1 MTALTDPPPRLLSR
15 SLLLVSAVDV
25 LGLTA
30 FYALLPVVPAAMA
43 ASGAGGA
50 AAGLTTGV
58 LMAST
63 VAAELVLPRV
73 VARFGYRAVVAA
85 GLLLL
90 GLPALGLTATTA
102 FGAVLAVCALRGIG
116 AATIFVAC
124 GAWSAQL
131 LPPGRRGEGLG
142 LVGFVSGV
150 PAVVGMPA
158 GLWLAAHAGFPTAYA
173 TGAVLALTALL
184 ALPLLPGTDGVTR
197 RPPAPPDAD
206 GVTHRPP
213 SPPDADRVTHRPPS
227 PPDADRV
234 TRRPPSPS
242 GADDRDAG
250 GTTRG
255 VPSPPGAD
263 GRAADGMNRGL
274 PSPAADGMMRALR
287 EPVLTRPAIVFGGAC
302 TLAGIV
308 ATFLPAALPHAGA
321 GVVATAL
328 LLQALTGTVT
338 RWWAG
343 RVGDRVGPRRLLAP
357 AMLAAT
363 AGFAGLAVTDRPVAV
378 LAAAVVFGTGFGALQ
393 TASLAVMLD
402 AAPPE
407 RYGTI
412 TALWSVAYD
421 GGLGVGAAGFGLLA
435 TATGYPAG
443 FAVTAALAATTL
455 LALRRRTVR
464 VRAT

>member
-1 MTALTDPPPRLLSR
+1 MTTHTDPRPRLLSR
-15 SLLLVSAVDV
+15 SLLLVSTVDL

-30 FYALLPVVPAAMA
+30 FYALLPVVPAAVA

-63 VAAELVLPRV
+63 VVAELVLPRL
-73 VARFGYRAVVAA
+73 VARFGYRAVIAA

-90 GLPALGLTATTA
+90 GLPALGLTVTTA

-116 AATIFVAC
+116 AATLFVAC

-131 LPPGRRGEGLG
+131 LPPDRRGEGLG
-142 LVGFVSGV
+142 LVGVVSGV

-197 RPPAPPDAD
+197 RPPSPSGTDGRADGDRAGASASSQPDAD
-206 GVTHRPP
+206 
-213 SPPDADRVTHRPPS
+213 
-227 PPDADRV
+227 
-234 TRRPPSPS
+234 
-242 GADDRDAG
+242 
-250 GTTRG
+250 
-255 VPSPPGAD
+255 
-263 GRAADGMNRGL
+263 NR
-274 PSPAADGMMRALR
+274 AADGMMRALR

-328 LLQALTGTVT
+328 LLQALTATVT

-343 RVGDRVGPRRLLAP
+343 RAGDRHGPRRLLTP

-363 AGFAGLAVTDRPVAV
+363 TGFAALAVAAHPVAV
-378 LAAAVVFGTGFGALQ
+378 LAAAVVFGAGFGALQ

-402 AAPPE
+402 AAPPS
-407 RYGTI
+407 RYGAV
-412 TALWSVAYD
+412 TAVWSVAYD
-421 GGLGVGAAGFGLLA
+421 GGLGAGAAGFGLLA

-443 FAVTAALAATTL
+443 FAVTAVLAATTL

-464 VRAT
+464 EGR

>member
-30 FYALLPVVPAAMA
+30 FYALLPVVPAAVA
-43 ASGAGGA
+43 AAGAGGA

-90 GLPALGLTATTA
+90 GLPALGLTVTTA
-102 FGAVLAVCALRGIG
+102 FGAVLGVCALRGIG

-173 TGAVLALTALL
+173 TGAVLALAALL
-184 ALPLLPGTDGVTR
+184 ALPLLPGTDG
-197 RPPAPPDAD
+197 A
-206 GVTHRPP
+206 
-213 SPPDADRVTHRPPS
+213 
-227 PPDADRV
+227 
-234 TRRPPSPS
+234 TRRPPSLPGTDCRAAGDHAGAALPS
-242 GADDRDAG
+242 LPDPDSRADGDHAGPSAPTRPGAANRDAD

-255 VPSPPGAD
+255 LPSP
-263 GRAADGMNRGL
+263 AADGMVHDL

-308 ATFLPAALPHAGA
+308 ATFLPAALPHAGS

-328 LLQALTGTVT
+328 LLQALTGAVT

-343 RVGDRVGPRRLLAP
+343 RVGDRHGPRRLLTP

-407 RYGTI
+407 RFGTI

-443 FAVTAALAATTL
+443 FAVTAVLAATTL
-455 LALRRRTVR
+455 LALRRVR
-464 VRAT
+464 SS

>member
-1 MTALTDPPPRLLSR
+1 MTTHTDPRPRLLSR
-15 SLLLVSAVDV
+15 SLLLVSTVDL

-30 FYALLPVVPAAMA
+30 FYALLPVVPAAVA

-63 VAAELVLPRV
+63 VVAELVLPRL
-73 VARFGYRAVVAA
+73 VARFGYRAVIAA

-90 GLPALGLTATTA
+90 GLPALGLIVTTA

-116 AATIFVAC
+116 AATLFVAC

-131 LPPGRRGEGLG
+131 LPPDRRGEGLG
-142 LVGFVSGV
+142 LVGVVSGV

-197 RPPAPPDAD
+197 RPP
-206 GVTHRPP
+206 
-213 SPPDADRVTHRPPS
+213 SPPDAD
-227 PPDADRV
+227 AV

-242 GADDRDAG
+242 G
-250 GTTRG
+250 T
-255 VPSPPGAD
+255 D
-263 GRAADGMNRGL
+263 GRADGDRAGASASSQPDADNR
-274 PSPAADGMMRALR
+274 AADGMMRALR

-328 LLQALTGTVT
+328 LLQALTATVT

-343 RVGDRVGPRRLLAP
+343 RAGDRHGPRRLLAP

-363 AGFAGLAVTDRPVAV
+363 TGFAALAVAAHPVAV
-378 LAAAVVFGTGFGALQ
+378 LAAAVVFGAGFGALQ

-402 AAPPE
+402 AAPPS
-407 RYGTI
+407 RYGAV
-412 TALWSVAYD
+412 TAVWSVAYD
-421 GGLGVGAAGFGLLA
+421 GGLGAGAAGFGLLA

-443 FAVTAALAATTL
+443 FAVTAVLAATTL

-464 VRAT
+464 EGR

>member
-1 MTALTDPPPRLLSR
+1 MTTHTDPRPRLLSR
-15 SLLLVSAVDV
+15 SLLLVSTVDL

-63 VAAELVLPRV
+63 VAAELALPRV
-73 VARFGYRAVVAA
+73 VARFGYRAVIAA

-90 GLPALGLTATTA
+90 GLPALGLTVTTA

-131 LPPGRRGEGLG
+131 LPPDRRGEGLG
-142 LVGFVSGV
+142 LVGVVSGV

-184 ALPLLPGTDGVTR
+184 ALPLLPGTDGATR
-197 RPPAPPDAD
+197 RL
-206 GVTHRPP
+206 P
-213 SPPDADRVTHRPPS
+213 SPTGPDSHIDVDQAGASAPS
-227 PPDADRV
+227 QL
-234 TRRPPSPS
+234 
-242 GADDRDAG
+242 
-250 GTTRG
+250 
-255 VPSPPGAD
+255 GAD
-263 GRAADGMNRGL
+263 GRATDGI
-274 PSPAADGMMRALR
+274 MRALR

-328 LLQALTGTVT
+328 LLQALTATVT

-343 RVGDRVGPRRLLAP
+343 RAGDRHGPRRLLTP

-363 AGFAGLAVTDRPVAV
+363 TGFAALAVAAHPVAV
-378 LAAAVVFGTGFGALQ
+378 LAAAVVFGAGFGALQ

-402 AAPPE
+402 AAPPS
-407 RYGTI
+407 RYGAV
-412 TALWSVAYD
+412 TAVWSVAYD
-421 GGLGVGAAGFGLLA
+421 GGLGAGAAGFGLLA

-443 FAVTAALAATTL
+443 FAVTAVLAATTL

-464 VRAT
+464 EGR